1 MSDDLVSRL
10 REPLSQLPGDDDAL
24 MERVVSDRGEAA
36 TALEEARAEI
46 ERLRQEGLVKDS
58 AIIEAAKLAKKLM
71 TRAVQAEQEHTD
83 MMWQRRRAEERTE
96 EAESALAEARKVIEP
111 IVSRLEWDGHMQR
124 WALAP
129 DMPAGSI
136 TAARRFIA
144 SQEPAEQEK

>member
-10 REPLSQLPGDDDAL
+10 REHA
-24 MERVVSDRGEAA
+24 EWGEAGPKA
-36 TALEEARAEI
+36 NDGKLLCEAAQVLTEARAEI
-46 ERLRQEGLVKDS
+46 ERLRNLLGDPEGTIAHAD
-58 AIIEAAKLAKKLM
+58 AITA
-71 TRAVQAEQEHTD
+71 
-83 MMWQRRRAEERTE
+83 RAEK
-96 EAESALAEARKVIEP
+96 AESALAEARKVIEP